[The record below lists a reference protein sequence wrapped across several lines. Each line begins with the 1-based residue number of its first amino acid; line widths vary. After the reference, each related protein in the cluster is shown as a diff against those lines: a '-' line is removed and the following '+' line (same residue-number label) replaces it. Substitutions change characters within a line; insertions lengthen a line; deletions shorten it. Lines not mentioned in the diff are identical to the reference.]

1 MKKVYRQITK
11 QPIFFGILFVFLIFI
26 FHNLFQFWH
35 GEYSQSVLQEIKK
48 SISLVEKEIELIEE
62 KNLGLTLEKEKLSSG
77 KEAIEGVARMELGMI
92 KPSEKFYVFKQE
104 VEESN

>member
-1 MKKVYRQITK
+1 MKKVFKKITN
-11 QPIFFGILFVFLIFI
+11 QPIFFGISFVLLAFI

-35 GEYSQSVLQEIKK
+35 GEYSQSDLQEIKK
-48 SISLVEKEIELIEE
+48 SISFVEQEIELIEE
-62 KNLGLTLEKEKLSSG
+62 KNLELTLEKEKLSSG

-104 VEESN
+104 VEDSN

>member
-1 MKKVYRQITK
+1 MKKVYKKITN
-11 QPIFFGILFVFLIFI
+11 QPIFFGISFVLLAFI

-35 GEYSQSVLQEIKK
+35 GEYSQSDLQEIKK
-48 SISLVEKEIELIEE
+48 SISFVEKEIELIEE
-62 KNLGLTLEKEKLSSG
+62 KNLGLTLEKEKLS
-77 KEAIEGVARMELGMI
+77 ARMELGMI

>member
-1 MKKVYRQITK
+1 MKKVYKKITN
-11 QPIFFGILFVFLIFI
+11 QPIFFGITFVLLALI

-35 GEYSQSVLQEIKK
+35 GEYSQRDLQEIQK
-48 SISLVEKEIELIEE
+48 SISFVEQEIELIEE
-62 KNLGLTLEKEKLSSG
+62 KNLELTLEKEKLSSG

-104 VEESN
+104 VEDSN

>member
-11 QPIFFGILFVFLIFI
+11 QPIFFGILFVFLTFI

-35 GEYSQSVLQEIKK
+35 GEYSQSDLQEIKK
-48 SISLVEKEIELIEE
+48 SISSVEQEIKLIEK
-62 KNLGLTLEKEKLSSG
+62 KNLELTLEKEKLSSG

-92 KPSEKFYVFKQE
+92 KPNEKFYVFKQE